1 MLGPNYNDF
10 MLLMNDEHKNIHV
23 SFLHNVSTKWW
34 NLSTLDEQFGETMIS
49 KSST

>member
-10 MLLMNDEHKNIHV
+10 MLSMNDEHKNIYV

-34 NLSTLDEQFGETMIS
+34 IFEHIGWTIWRDND
-49 KSST
+49 K